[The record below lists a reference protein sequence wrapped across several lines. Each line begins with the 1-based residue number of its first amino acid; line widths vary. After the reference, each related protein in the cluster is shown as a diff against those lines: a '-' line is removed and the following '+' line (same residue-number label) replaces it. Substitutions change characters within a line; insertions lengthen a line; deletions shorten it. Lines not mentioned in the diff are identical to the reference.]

1 MGISVSITAGMRLLR
16 FVLAIA
22 LGTLAFGAA
31 AQTPEPRGHLDLT
44 AENLADVIDPLMAA
58 WVEQHKGPGAV
69 VVVVTR
75 DATIFAKGYGLA
87 DIEAKRPF
95 TTDATLV
102 RPGSISKLF
111 TGIAVMQLVDAGKLD
126 LDRDVNGYIDF
137 AIPTPDGGVPVTLR
151 RLLTHRAGFEER
163 IKGLFS
169 RDPPVPL
176 RKWLADGL
184 PHRLFPKG
192 DVAAYSNYGFVLAG
206 YIVERVSGEPFETY
220 IQRHILD
227 PLGMSHSTFQ
237 QPLPDGLAGMAA
249 KPYRRSDQPP
259 IVPFETIPAPAGA
272 LSATA
277 DDMSRFL
284 RMLMNGG
291 ELDGVRI
298 LPKARLDEMMA
309 PQSSSPAGYLGLVFF
324 GKKIAGRNAIGHDG
338 ETMAFFSQ
346 LDFFPADGV
355 GIFVSRDGIGD
366 VKTAREIPNIAPA
379 VARRFLSE
387 PPRSAGGRAPVSPEE
402 ANIAGSYHPSRRA
415 ESSFVRLRD
424 LISERIVRIDGDGNA
439 RLLPS
444 IWPFGEGTLFRR
456 IGSNL
461 YAGPGRLAYV
471 EGESGSYIDTPAIQL
486 QRLPSYLDARWILPI
501 LALSVLVMVKT
512 LLGWPFAALWRR
524 WRNKRFS
531 ESRADVRLYR
541 TIRLVLLLDI
551 IVILAVTIL
560 FSLAIANPT
569 ILNDALDFKLV
580 ALYIA
585 AWIGVLGAIAVVL
598 ATLRFWRNGVGS
610 RWSRIHHTLLAASS
624 VMIAWLFVVFRI
636 AGTTL
641 NY

>member
-1 MGISVSITAGMRLLR
+1 VSITASMHPLR

-22 LGTLAFGAA
+22 LGMLAFSAA

-44 AENLADVIDPLMAA
+44 AENLAAVIDPLMAA

-126 LDRDVNGYIDF
+126 LDRDVNDYIDF

-151 RLLTHRAGFEER
+151 RLLTHRAGFEEHF
-163 IKGLFS
+163 KGLFS

-176 RKWLADGL
+176 GKWLADNM

-192 DVAAYSNYGFVLAG
+192 DVEAYSNYGFTLAG
-206 YIVERVSGEPFETY
+206 HVVESASGEPFASY
-220 IQRHILD
+220 VQRHIFD
-227 PLGMSHSTFQ
+227 PLGMSHSTFE
-237 QPLPDGLAGMAA
+237 QPLPAELAALMA
-249 KPYRRSDQPP
+249 KSYRRSDQPP
-259 IVPFETIPAPAGA
+259 IAPFETILAPAGA

-277 DDMSRFL
+277 GDMSRFL
-284 RMLMNGG
+284 RALMNGG

-309 PQSSSPAGYLGLVFF
+309 PQSSSPAGYMGLAFI
-324 GKKIAGRNAIGHDG
+324 GKKIAGRDAIWHNG
-338 ETMAFFSQ
+338 ETMAFFSD
-346 LDFFPADGV
+346 LEFFPADGI

-366 VKTAREIPNIAPA
+366 IKTGREIPNIAPA

-387 PPRSAGGRAPVSPEE
+387 LPRAAGTRAPVSAVD

-424 LISERIVRIDGDGNA
+424 LISERVVRIDGDGNA

-444 IWPFGEGTLFRR
+444 IWPFGDGTLFRH
-456 IGSNL
+456 IGRNL
-461 YAGPGRLAYV
+461 YAGPERIAYV
-471 EGESGSYIDTPAIQL
+471 EGESGSYIATPAVQL
-486 QRLPSYLDARWILPI
+486 QRLPLYLDARWILPA
-501 LALSVLVMVKT
+501 LAASIAVMLLT

-524 WRNKRFS
+524 WRKRRFS
-531 ESRADVRLYR
+531 EVRADVRLYR

-551 IVILAVTIL
+551 IVILAVITL
-560 FSLAIANPT
+560 FSLAIANLT
-569 ILNDALDFKLV
+569 ILNAAQDPKLL

-585 AWIGVLGAIAVVL
+585 AWIGVLGAIAVVW
-598 ATLRFWRNGVGS
+598 AALRFWRNGVGS
-610 RWSRIHHTLLAASS
+610 RWARIHHTLLAASS
-624 VMIAWLFVVFRI
+624 VMMAWFFAVFRI